1 METFFE
7 HALIQI
13 QIQIFGK
20 WGCKGKREN
29 ALLNRFVNTTLFR
42 LFKDAPGCSLL
53 FMLCIIVNQKIK
65 TMDGGCK

>member
-29 ALLNRFVNTTLFR
+29 ALLNRFRKPFLQDTIGLFN
-42 LFKDAPGCSLL
+42 DAPGCMQ
-53 FMLCIIVNQKIK
+53 FIVYAVHYCESK
-65 TMDGGCK
+65 D